1 MKERVLTPVVFD
13 AWETEAQGKVPKVT
27 VVLLMCELSCL
38 CDKEGS
44 QQRRLER
51 RLGGESMNGV
61 PTEKVSTHPSP
72 PVLIAKG

>member
-1 MKERVLTPVVFD
+1 
-13 AWETEAQGKVPKVT
+13 
-27 VVLLMCELSCL
+27 MCELSCL

-61 PTEKVSTHPSP
+61 PTENVSTHPSP
-72 PVLIAKG
+72 PVLIANGYQHFITIAKLVWLCSDCFARIKKINTMK